1 MTLTDLVKTAFGN
14 LGRHKVRTVL
24 SAVGVTVGILTI
36 VTMVSLGIGVQR
48 EMINNFK
55 SIGLE
60 TLTIRPKTEE
70 RTAFNQFGEPR
81 RTKIISPALV
91 EEIRAMGQ
99 VVDVIPRIYLPYS
112 MNVVLDVGGKNEE
125 VRRISDPTNESPTG
139 PFEPPVKLLAGRQ
152 ITWDEQGQIVLNE
165 DLLENREEDYEELVG
180 QQVKL
185 VLHAPR
191 GESQTFSFTVAGV
204 TSGQWGVVIGLADQL
219 AMKEWWY
226 NEPDLLQTQ
235 GYDALT
241 VKTRSLNDATQVLD
255 KLEEMGF
262 EVRSLKTVM
271 DMANRGIIILQTM
284 LGSVGGLALL
294 VASIGIANTMIM
306 AVYER
311 TREIGILKAVGAAPR
326 QIRALFV
333 LEATF
338 IGLLGGVM
346 GTIGGWLL
354 GLGLNRLILLILA
367 WQHID
372 FPPTKFFAVS
382 WWLVV
387 LALTFAV
394 LVGLLAGL
402 YPAARAARLDP
413 LEALRYE

>member
-1 MTLTDLVKTAFGN
+1 MSLRDLIVTAFSN

-24 SAVGVTVGILTI
+24 TAVGVTVGILTI

-48 EMINNFK
+48 EMISNFK

-70 RTAFNQFGEPR
+70 RTAFNQFGEPH
-81 RTKIISPALV
+81 RTKIISPELV
-91 EEIRAMGQ
+91 EEIQAMDQ

-112 MNVVLDVGGKNEE
+112 MNVVLDVGGKNER
-125 VRRISDPTNESPTG
+125 VRHISDPTNDSPTE
-139 PFEPPVKLLAGRQ
+139 PFELPVKLLAGRQ
-152 ITWDEQGQIVLNE
+152 ITWDEQGQIVLDE
-165 DLLENREEDYEELVG
+165 DVLENLEEDCETLIG

-226 NEPDLLQTQ
+226 DDSDLLQTQ

-241 VKTRSLNDATQVLD
+241 VKTRSLNDATQMLD

-294 VASIGIANTMIM
+294 VASIGIANTMVM

-311 TREIGILKAVGAAPR
+311 TREIGILKAVGAAPH
-326 QIRALFV
+326 QIRVLFM
-333 LEATF
+333 LEATL
-338 IGLLGGVM
+338 IGLLGGVV

-367 WQHID
+367 WQDID
-372 FPPTKFFAVS
+372 FPPTKFFTVS

-413 LEALRYE
+413 LEALRHE